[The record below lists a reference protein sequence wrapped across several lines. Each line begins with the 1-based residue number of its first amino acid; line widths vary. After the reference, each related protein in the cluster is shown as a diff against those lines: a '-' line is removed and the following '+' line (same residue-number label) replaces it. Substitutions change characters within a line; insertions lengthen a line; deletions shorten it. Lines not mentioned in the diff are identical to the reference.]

1 MLLQNDL
8 INSFIV
14 PKKEGAAGVII
25 WGASNDVNTE
35 QKCRALNEYVET
47 ILGPTAQQVLK
58 TPKEEIYTVTG
69 SNNVEKP
76 GVDIGDTNN
85 VDYVFSA

>member
-1 MLLQNDL
+1 M
-8 INSFIV
+8 

-35 QKCRALNEYVET
+35 KKCRALNDYVET

-58 TPKEEIYTVTG
+58 TPKEEIYTVLG
-69 SNNVEKP
+69 NNNVERP

-85 VDYVFSA
+85 VDYVFTV